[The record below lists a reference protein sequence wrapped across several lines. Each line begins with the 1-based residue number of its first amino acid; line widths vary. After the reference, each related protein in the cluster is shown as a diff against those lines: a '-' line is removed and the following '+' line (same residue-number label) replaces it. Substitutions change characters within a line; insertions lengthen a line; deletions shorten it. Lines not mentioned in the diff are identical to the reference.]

1 MWMGHLFYIF
11 SLKGSPTWREDV
23 YLRFENNLTIYGI
36 ETIAKNSFDVFT
48 VGWFFSC
55 RLYHCNPLDGSTNS
69 ITDTLF

>member
-23 YLRFENNLTIYGI
+23 YLRFANNLTIYGI

-48 VGWFFSC
+48 VGWLFSC